1 MISHLSK
8 CAKPVML
15 LSLTTHAR
23 LQMEKLLTQ
32 NKTSLITLKSTVL
45 NAGVYRAAECWLR

>member
-23 LQMEKLLTQ
+23 LQMEELLTQ

-45 NAGVYRAAECWLR
+45 NAGVYRAAECRLR